1 MNCFEIR
8 NEFVSF
14 WRRTMPVESR
24 VPFSAHLRECPACDH
39 AFRLFALS
47 APVLHSSVEPSGS
60 PETRA
65 QPQSSTTD
73 EGRRAPALAKS
84 SEVQR
89 WSNAFAAF
97 ALAAAAGVAIY
108 FATPPKMTFE
118 DAIAQDYTSA
128 ESPSYYSSADSLFG
142 QELMGRDPEVQDTMY
157 PREPPSTRDDFAG

>member
-14 WRRTMPVESR
+14 WRRTMPAESR
-24 VPFSAHLRECPACDH
+24 VQFSAHLGECPPCDH

-47 APVLHSSVEPSGS
+47 APVFHSSVEPFGS
-60 PETRA
+60 PETQA
-65 QPQSSTTD
+65 QPQPSTTD
-73 EGRRAPALAKS
+73 ESRGAQALTKS
-84 SEVQR
+84 SKVQR

-118 DAIAQDYTSA
+118 DAIAQDYTNA
-128 ESPSYYSSADSLFG
+128 EPPSYYSSADSFFG
-142 QELMGRDPEVQDTMY
+142 QELLGQDSEVQDTMY
-157 PREPPSTRDDFAG
+157 PQGTPSTSDDFAG

>member
-14 WRRTMPVESR
+14 WQRTMPAESR
-24 VPFSAHLRECPACDH
+24 IQFSAHLGGCPACDH

-47 APVLHSSVEPSGS
+47 APVLHSSVEPSS
-60 PETRA
+60 PPKTRA
-65 QPQSSTTD
+65 QPQPSTTN
-73 EGRRAPALAKS
+73 ESRRAQALAKS
-84 SEVQR
+84 SEVRR

-118 DAIAQDYTSA
+118 DAIAQDYTNA
-128 ESPSYYSSADSLFG
+128 GPPSYSSTDSFFG
-142 QELMGRDPEVQDTMY
+142 QELLGRDSEVKDTMY
-157 PREPPSTRDDFAG
+157 PQGTPSTRDDFAG

>member
-14 WRRTMPVESR
+14 WRRTMPAESR

-60 PETRA
+60 PETPPQR
-65 QPQSSTTD
+65 QPSTNN
-73 EGRRAPALAKS
+73 ESRRVPALAKS
-84 SEVQR
+84 SAVQR

-118 DAIAQDYTSA
+118 DAIAQDYTIA
-128 ESPSYYSSADSLFG
+128 EPPSYYSSADSFFG
-142 QELMGRDPEVQDTMY
+142 QELLGRDSEVQDTMY
-157 PREPPSTRDDFAG
+157 QQGTPTTRDDFAG